1 MTCIL
6 YEGGVCFLSVME
18 LDGEQNI
25 FAITPEIH
33 KIKYE
38 ILQNSPRYFW

>member
-6 YEGGVCFLSVME
+6 YEGDVCFLSVME
-18 LDGEQNI
+18 LDGEQNV

-33 KIKYE
+33 NIKYG
-38 ILQNSPRYFW
+38 ILQDNPRYFW

>member
-18 LDGEQNI
+18 LYGEQII

-33 KIKYE
+33 NIKYA
-38 ILQNSPRYFW
+38 ILQDSPRYFW